1 MAKIPRLHLPMLE
14 PEDVVRHLGKQEQHW
29 KEGRSTHALALSWF
43 ASKGFPKAVAS
54 ALASRPDFASAELVD
69 GFLERQVSLRT
80 AGRNSQTDLLA
91 IASVGEKLAIIPV
104 EGKAGETSGDYV
116 HQWLD
121 ASETKKTRLR
131 SLCGTLGLSCD
142 TAEGFATSSCIGRP
156 PPFMRRSTI
165 ARTSPCCLVHSFAD
179 DQSGF
184 KDFSAF
190 VETLGVSGVA
200 PGTLVGPFPCDGISL
215 YAGWVQDKARK
226 PSSPTAYLDALDRY
240 AAKLEKE
247 CKRVRAWCA
256 ERRSKQ

>member
-142 TAEGFATSSCIGRP
+142 TAEGLRYQLLHWAASAVYEAQHYRTNLAVLPGPQLRGRP
-156 PPFMRRSTI
+156 ERLQRFFSVRGDTWSVWSG
-165 ARTSPCCLVHSFAD
+165 ARNSCGAVSLRWHLSLCR
-179 DQSGF
+179 
-184 KDFSAF
+184 
-190 VETLGVSGVA
+190 LG
-200 PGTLVGPFPCDGISL
+200 P
-215 YAGWVQDKARK
+215 R
-226 PSSPTAYLDALDRY
+226 
-240 AAKLEKE
+240 
-247 CKRVRAWCA
+247 
-256 ERRSKQ
+256 